1 MPVAFPVIF
10 TPRARAE
17 LIDAQDWYE
26 NEGPGLGRRFRAAAE
41 AVVEFMGANP
51 RQFPVVY
58 KNIRRALFRRFPYAL
73 MFVIEADESLTV
85 IACFHGSRDPAHWKK
100 RM

>member
-1 MPVAFPVIF
+1 MHSVIF
-10 TPRARAE
+10 TLPARTE

-26 NEGPGLGRRFRAAAE
+26 NEAPDLGRRFRV
-41 AVVEFMGANP
+41 AVDAVIEQMSANP

-58 KNIRRALFRRFPYAL
+58 KSLRRALLRSFPYAL
-73 MFVIEADESLTV
+73 MFAIEADETLSV
-85 IACFHGSRDPAHWKK
+85 IACFHGSRDPAHWQK

>member
-1 MPVAFPVIF
+1 LPVVHPVIF
-10 TPRARAE
+10 TQAARAE

-26 NEGPGLGRRFRAAAE
+26 NEAPGLGRRFRAAVD
-41 AVVEFMGANP
+41 AVIQRMSANP

-58 KNIRRALFRRFPYAL
+58 KSIRRALLRRFPYAL
-73 MFVIEADESLTV
+73 MFVIDDATLTV
-85 IACFHGSRDPAHWKK
+85 IACFHGSRDPVRWQE